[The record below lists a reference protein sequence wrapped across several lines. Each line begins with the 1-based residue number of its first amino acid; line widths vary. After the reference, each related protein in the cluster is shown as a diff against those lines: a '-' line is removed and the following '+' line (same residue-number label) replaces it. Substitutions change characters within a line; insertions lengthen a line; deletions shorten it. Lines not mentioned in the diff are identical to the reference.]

1 MKKISLLT
9 KIIFHVS
16 NIALIVLYLFP
27 GSIIGWL
34 LYNDFQKQPQIS
46 SNLIISFNHFYAF
59 MILSILGVISF
70 NKKGLK
76 TLFIYL
82 FSISIILEICHIII
96 PKRGFEYSDLIGNFL
111 GVFLVYILFSFYQNF
126 INQ

>member
-111 GVFLVYILFSFYQNF
+111 GVFLIYILFSFYQNF

>member
-46 SNLIISFNHFYAF
+46 SNLIISFNHFC
-59 MILSILGVISF
+59 SEC
-70 NKKGLK
+70 
-76 TLFIYL
+76 
-82 FSISIILEICHIII
+82 IIVSHFHCL
-96 PKRGFEYSDLIGNFL
+96 PAKVRLASVAGFYESDEYHDYF
-111 GVFLVYILFSFYQNF
+111 
-126 INQ
+126 

>member
-70 NKKGLK
+70 NRKGLK